1 MTAGKAGLLYGADDT
16 PPLAILVI
24 SAFQHIGLAT
34 TSLAYQVAI
43 AREAG
48 LTLHQTL
55 DFISVGLLALGIGT
69 VLISAK
75 SKFAGSGYLCPANN
89 DCNPRNHSGEGT
101 G

>member
-1 MTAGKAGLLYGADDT
+1 MTPGKAGLLYGADDT
-16 PPLAILVI
+16 PPLAILVL

-75 SKFAGSGYLCPANN
+75 SKFAGSGYLCPAGIT
-89 DCNPRNHSGEGT
+89 PV
-101 G
+101 